1 MTQAASAVRRR
12 LFIALMLTLAAACAP
27 GSASQSA
34 TTTTTSATTTRATAT
49 RATTTRATTTRAT
62 TTTQPTTR
70 PATTTTAPARATTR
84 PAATAVPS
92 TVPPFSMA
100 DVVHIV
106 TTTTYDLGAVPLAAV
121 AGAPATRWWGV
132 VSAPSDGPGPYPL
145 AIVLHGA
152 HAFCDVP
159 GDERAWP
166 CPAGKEVPN
175 QAGLAYLTDALAKRG
190 FVAIAPGINDEFA
203 IRSDDGTRPF
213 GAVAAA
219 EIDRDLTALS
229 TGSPSLG
236 VKPALIDLRHIV
248 LIGHSRGAALAAV
261 LARPTGSPKL
271 SRDTSGLVLL
281 APSADSVD
289 PNLMADIPATVVIG
303 SCDGDTGVD
312 GGRFVAP
319 ALDVIR
325 RTSPIALVMLDRAS
339 HDATNDRLLPEA
351 VPLGRPGCGAN
362 ERLEPVLQRQTLTS
376 LVPELARATL
386 GAAATGDGAQ
396 AFNRR
401 RADDQVAPGI
411 RMVLIDPTA
420 TRTSLLPKLGQPVP
434 TAGFTRQWCPGGRY
448 APYRAPGTEPCHRLE
463 LEDLVGWPSGL
474 ELTWNNPAAALT
486 VAVPTSAAGKVL
498 VLRVFVDPADTRVGA
513 GPVALQLT
521 GRNGT
526 TPSWSKDVT
535 LSVTPVGVVDTGAY
549 VARRGAL
556 LWSERRI
563 PLDQPTTSLTLT
575 ARSPD
580 AGSLL
585 LVGLEAVTPPR

>member
-1 MTQAASAVRRR
+1 MADAVHTVMTTTFDLGPTA
-12 LFIALMLTLAAACAP
+12 LAA
-27 GSASQSA
+27 
-34 TTTTTSATTTRATAT
+34 
-49 RATTTRATTTRAT
+49 
-62 TTTQPTTR
+62 
-70 PATTTTAPARATTR
+70 
-84 PAATAVPS
+84 
-92 TVPPFSMA
+92 F
-100 DVVHIV
+100 
-106 TTTTYDLGAVPLAAV
+106 
-121 AGAPATRWWGV
+121 AGVPATRWWGV

-236 VKPALIDLRHIV
+236 VKPAVIDLRHIV

-261 LARPTGSPKL
+261 LARPSGSPKL
-271 SRDTSGLVLL
+271 SPTLSRDASGLVLI

-289 PNLMADIPATVVIG
+289 PNLMADIPAAVVVG

-325 RTSPIALVMLDRAS
+325 RTAPVALVMIDRAS

-351 VPLGRPGCGAN
+351 VPPRRPGCGAN
-362 ERLEPVLQRQTLTS
+362 ERLDPILQRQTLKS

-386 GAAATGDGAQ
+386 GGFATGDGAQ
-396 AFNRR
+396 AFNRL

-420 TRTSLLPKLGQPVP
+420 ARTSLLPTLGQPVP
-434 TAGFTRQWCPGGRY
+434 TAGFTPQWCPGGRY

-474 ELTWNNPAAALT
+474 ELTWNNPAGALT
-486 VAVPTSAAGKVL
+486 VAVPASAAGKVL
-498 VLRVFVDPADTRVGA
+498 VLRAFVDPADTRVGA
-513 GPVALQLT
+513 GPVALQVT

-526 TPSWSKDVT
+526 SPSWSRDVT
-535 LSVTPVGVVDTGAY
+535 LAVTPVGIADTGAY

-563 PLDQPTTSLTLT
+563 MLDQPTTSLTLT

-585 LVGLEAVTPPR
+585 LVSLEVVAPPK